1 MGKKGVRGN
10 IGADTD
16 AIIRESDLIEFD
28 GTFGQFAKLLKGTQK
43 DIEDFMNALSSYAP
57 KIRQNLQSMMQT
69 GNMQLADSD
78 KLRLAAQLIDQMYN
92 AQMKLAASSTET
104 AKTIALANEATSKN
118 VQANKLWAEQTLAA
132 NGSID
137 QLNAKIKELTNQWT
151 ALSDAER
158 QGAQGQ
164 QLIKQI
170 ANETLAIKRLNSAV
184 RDEINT
190 QMKLDS
196 VTKQRNVAMSTEMK
210 QVSAVRQELNALNRQ
225 RELEIKVANAADG
238 SYEKL
243 AASYELGKLKLKG
256 MAHET
261 EAQIQLFEAES
272 QKLAT
277 LYKQMMDMQEATG
290 KHTLSVGDYGKAFR
304 SLSTE
309 TGMLVRE
316 LPSLAVSANTFFL
329 AISNNLPMF
338 MSAVSRMKKENQ
350 ALAAQGMATT
360 SVFKTVMK
368 SVLSWQTAVIIAL
381 SLLSKY
387 GSKVV
392 EWFKSLFK
400 KTVETTNAMKAF
412 SAQMGVLGEAS
423 KEVAKNS
430 IELDLIID
438 RLKKVDRGT
447 KEWKD
452 GVAAVNAITKQN
464 LNDVTTTIGAI
475 EDVTEAYKKQALQL
489 AINESVVKRLSDEAL
504 KESGINMASLPTET
518 NDLFSLLPEQYMK
531 DGKKENLSDKDREK
545 IIKYHDAVV
554 EEFQELIDNNQNLD
568 WSAFGVKTIEEFKK
582 ALSTGEIDQYLP
594 LVETVYRYNELLQ
607 KQSELQNE
615 LEQKAKVLSQSQQ
628 NGNKGAQEALERT
641 ALALGEVNDQI
652 VALEPAVRTATRVV
666 PTQYMSLLHAIAQQ
680 HDVLR
685 QFWPQM
691 SKEAKDAV
699 ASMYDIEELL
709 KKQRQKTP
717 RTYSR
722 QFVFDPWYEAKKSA
736 EALTEKGATEAET
749 IELWE
754 KKKLAIELAAYG
766 ESQDKR
772 KKYWDDQQKKL
783 DADKKHGLLESEAQ
797 YTELSKAIERQRQ
810 LDIEALERKHNQD
823 MLDIQQEATDKR
835 TKLFLKHYE
844 TEAAKLEEQLKGIT
858 DPEKAKQILN
868 ELNMMVSE
876 IETARDAEGQSA
888 ESAEAYRKAL
898 EELQKQIASTTS
910 AITKMNIEQVK
921 ANTHLQKFGR
931 AASALGQ
938 KRNLTI
944 ASKNIDEL
952 SAAIKKLR
960 EQMAGLNPKATNF
973 ETDKAAIQKQIDA
986 YISQMQTNLN
996 RVDVSKL
1003 TSSDGDLITR
1013 MIESSIDAA
1022 QPEQLLS
1029 SLKNLG
1035 FGGVVNMYLAEAI
1048 GETNDPAL
1056 VRAFTNALQ
1065 DNEGDIEAAI
1075 ASMEPGM
1082 QEKMREVLANVGMK
1096 AGDDLANV
1104 FKKAWDTTKQWFN
1117 QTIGYLKDLAQAYV
1131 DLAEAKAEAAAEA
1144 TDAAQEE
1151 YDKEKALLEA
1161 GYANQVE
1168 TKWAEYQE
1176 KKRIQEQAEADAKA
1190 AAARMEEIE
1199 TAQQVMSLITAA
1211 ADIFKAMASIP
1222 YVGIPLAI
1230 GMITTM
1236 FGAFAAAKIKAK
1248 EAATVQYGE
1257 GHAELIGG
1265 GTHASG
1271 HDSPLAYDNQ
1281 GRERRVERGEVVG
1294 IFKSRAVREIGA
1306 SRLIRNI
1313 DNINRGRYTE
1323 LATKAID
1330 RGSNLNMLAQS
1341 VETSHADLSKL
1352 ESGVNK
1358 IARQGEKSTY
1368 TDSVGNLII
1377 QTPYGKTTYIRR

>member
-28 GTFGQFAKLLKGTQK
+28 GTFSQFAKLLEGTQK
-43 DIEDFMNALSSYAP
+43 DIEDFMNALSSYATN
-57 KIRQNLQSMMQT
+57 IRQNLQSMMQT

-78 KLRLAAQLIDQMYN
+78 KLRLAAKLIDQMYN

-132 NGSID
+132 NGLID
-137 QLNAKIKELTNQWT
+137 QLNAKIKGLTNQWT

-164 QLIKQI
+164 QLINQI
-170 ANETLAIKRLNSAV
+170 ANETRAIKHLNSAV
-184 RDEINT
+184 RGEIKM

-196 VTKQRNVAMSTEMK
+196 VAKRRNAAMSAEMK
-210 QVSAVRQELNALNRQ
+210 QVSTVRQELKALNRQ
-225 RELEIKVANAADG
+225 RELEMKAANAAAG

-243 AASYELGKLKLKG
+243 AAMYELGKLKLKG

-261 EAQIQLFEAES
+261 QDQINLFEAES
-272 QKLAT
+272 QKLAV
-277 LYKQMMDMQEATG
+277 LYKQMANMQEATG

-309 TGMLVRE
+309 TSMIVRE

-350 ALAAQGMATT
+350 ALASQGMATT
-360 SVFKTVMK
+360 SVFKAVMK
-368 SVLSWQTAVIIAL
+368 SVLSWQTAVIVAL

-387 GSKVV
+387 GGKVV

-400 KTVETTNAMKAF
+400 KTVEATDAMKAF

-438 RLKKVDRGT
+438 RLKKVGKGT

-452 GVAAVNAITKQN
+452 GVAAVNAITKRN
-464 LNDVTTTIGAI
+464 LNDVTTTVDAI

-489 AINESVVKRLSDEAL
+489 AINESVIKRLSDEAL
-504 KESGINMASLPTET
+504 KESSIQQAALPTGQ
-518 NDLFSLLPEQYMK
+518 NDFFSLLPDKYY
-531 DGKKENLSDKDREK
+531 KKGEETTLSDKDRK
-545 IIKYHDAVV
+545 ALFKYHEAVIA
-554 EEFQELIDNNQNLD
+554 EWQKLIHNNAD
-568 WSAFGVKTIEEFKK
+568 IDFK
-582 ALSTGEIDQYLP
+582 ALGAETIDGFKDKLVKGEYSTEIAAATNLIHAETKLVNAAVEKRSAITLQGYEYAQQKEFDIYQEILKYQGAIDEQFIP
-594 LVETVYRYNELLQ
+594 LF
-607 KQSELQNE
+607 K
-615 LEQKAKVLSQSQQ
+615 
-628 NGNKGAQEALERT
+628 
-641 ALALGEVNDQI
+641 
-652 VALEPAVRTATRVV
+652 
-666 PTQYMSLLHAIAQQ
+666 AIAKQEKK
-680 HDVLR
+680 LR
-685 QFWPQM
+685 KFWPQM

-699 ASMYDIEELL
+699 AGMYDIEELL
-709 KKQRQKTP
+709 KKQRQETP
-717 RTYSR
+717 RTYTR
-722 QFVFDPWYEAKKSA
+722 QFDPWYEAKNSA
-736 EALTEKGATEAET
+736 EALAEKGATEVET

-772 KKYWDDQQKKL
+772 RKYWDDQQKKL
-783 DADKKHGLLESEAQ
+783 DADLKHGLITKQQ
-797 YTELSKAIERQRQ
+797 YAEWEKAIERQRQ
-810 LDIEALERKHNQD
+810 LDTEALERKHNQD
-823 MLDIQQEATDKR
+823 MLNIQQEAIDKR

-844 TEAAKLEEQLKGIT
+844 IEAAKLEEQLKGIT

-898 EELQKQIASTTS
+898 EALQKQIASTTS

-960 EQMAGLNPKATNF
+960 EQMAGLDPNATNF

-1029 SLKNLG
+1029 SLRNLG

-1104 FKKAWDTTKQWFN
+1104 FKKAWDSTKQRFN

-1168 TKWAEYQE
+1168 TKWAEYRE
-1176 KKRIQEQAEADAKA
+1176 KKRIQEEAEADAKA

-1199 TAQQVMSLITAA
+1199 TAQQMMSLVTSIANIFEVMTKLGPWGTAA
-1211 ADIFKAMASIP
+1211 AAAMSGVMLASFI
-1222 YVGIPLAI
+1222 
-1230 GMITTM
+1230 
-1236 FGAFAAAKIKAK
+1236 AAKSKAK
-1248 EAATVQYGE
+1248 KAATVQYGE

-1358 IARQGEKSTY
+1358 IARQGEKRTY
-1368 TDSVGNLII
+1368 VDSMGNII
-1377 QTPYGKTTYIRR
+1377 VETPYGKTTYAKR

>member
-43 DIEDFMNALSSYAP
+43 EIEDFMNALSNYAP
-57 KIRQNLQSMMQT
+57 KIRQNIQSMMQS

-164 QLIKQI
+164 QLVKQI

-196 VTKQRNVAMSTEMK
+196 VTKQRNAAMSNEMK
-210 QVSAVRQELNALNRQ
+210 QVSTVRQELNALNRQ
-225 RELEIKVANAADG
+225 RELEIKAANAAAG
-238 SYEKL
+238 SYEQL
-243 AASYELGKLKLKG
+243 AAMYELGKLKLKG
-256 MAHET
+256 MAHQT
-261 EAQIQLFEAES
+261 QDQINLFEAES

-387 GSKVV
+387 GSKIV

-400 KTVETTNAMKAF
+400 QITKMSSAMEAF

-430 IELDLIID
+430 IELDLIVD
-438 RLKKVDRGT
+438 RLKKVDKGT

-452 GVAAVNAITKQN
+452 GVAAVNAITKKN
-464 LNDVTTTIGAI
+464 LDDTTATIGAI
-475 EDVTEAYKKQALQL
+475 EDVTEAYKQQALQL
-489 AINESVVKRLSDEAL
+489 AINEAVVKRLADEAL
-504 KESGINMASLPTET
+504 KESGISQATLPTT
-518 NDLFSLLPEQYMK
+518 QNDFFSLLPEKYYK
-531 DGKKENLSDKDREK
+531 EGKETALSDKDREALFNYHEAVIAEWQNLIKNNKDIDFTKLGAETIDDFKEKLAKGEYSTK
-545 IIKYHDAVV
+545 IAAAINLMRAEVKRDNALVEKGLATNVAMYEHAQNKLHDAYGDIA
-554 EEFQELIDNNQNLD
+554 QYSLQIGNQFIPL
-568 WSAFGVKTIEEFKK
+568 FK
-582 ALSTGEIDQYLP
+582 
-594 LVETVYRYNELLQ
+594 
-607 KQSELQNE
+607 
-615 LEQKAKVLSQSQQ
+615 
-628 NGNKGAQEALERT
+628 
-641 ALALGEVNDQI
+641 
-652 VALEPAVRTATRVV
+652 
-666 PTQYMSLLHAIAQQ
+666 AIAKQEKE
-680 HDVLR
+680 LR
-685 QFWPQM
+685 EFWPKM

-699 ASMYDIEELL
+699 TGMYDIEELL

-717 RTYSR
+717 RTYTR
-722 QFVFDPWYEAKKSA
+722 QFEFDPWYEAKKSA
-736 EALTEKGATEAET
+736 EALAEKGATEAET

-772 KKYWDDQQKKL
+772 RKYWDDQQKKL
-783 DADKKHGLLESEAQ
+783 EADLKHGLITEQQ
-797 YTELSKAIERQRQ
+797 YAEWEKAIERQRQ

-823 MLDIQQEATDKR
+823 MLNIQQEAIDKR

-844 TEAAKLEEQLKGIT
+844 VESAKFEEQLKGIT
-858 DPEKAKQILN
+858 DPEKAKQILS

-898 EELQKQIASTTS
+898 EALQKQIASTTS

-960 EQMAGLNPKATNF
+960 EQMAGLDPNATNF

-1029 SLKNLG
+1029 SLRNLG
-1035 FGGVVNMYLAEAI
+1035 FGDVVNMYLAEAI

-1176 KKRIQEQAEADAKA
+1176 KKRIQEEAEADAKA

-1199 TAQQVMSLITAA
+1199 TAQQIMSLITSIANIFEVMTKLGPWGTAA
-1211 ADIFKAMASIP
+1211 AAAMSGVMLASFI
-1222 YVGIPLAI
+1222 
-1230 GMITTM
+1230 
-1236 FGAFAAAKIKAK
+1236 AAKSKAR

-1281 GRERRVERGEVVG
+1281 GRERRVERGEVIG

-1358 IARQGEKSTY
+1358 IARQGEKRTY
-1368 TDSVGNLII
+1368 VDSVGNII
-1377 QTPYGKTTYIRR
+1377 VETPYGKTTYAKR

>member
-10 IGADTD
+10 IGADVD
-16 AIIRESDLIEFD
+16 AVIRESDLIEFD
-28 GTFGQFAKLLKGTQK
+28 GSFGQLAKLLKGSQK
-43 DIEDFMNALSSYAP
+43 NIEDYMNALSSYAP
-57 KIRQNLQSMMQT
+57 KIRQNFSDIFSFDASKLP
-69 GNMQLADSD
+69 DSD
-78 KLRLAAQLIDQMYN
+78 KLRLAAQLIDQIYN
-92 AQMKLAASSTET
+92 AELKLAASRTET
-104 AKTIALANEATSKN
+104 AKTLALVNEAISKN
-118 VQANKLWAEQTLAA
+118 TQANKLWAQQMTAA
-132 NGSID
+132 DGSINQMNASVK
-137 QLNAKIKELTNQWT
+137 QLKDEWL
-151 ALSDAER
+151 ALSEAER
-158 QGAQGQ
+158 EGAQGQ
-164 QLIKQI
+164 AIVKKIVAQTTSINKLN
-170 ANETLAIKRLNSAV
+170 AAIKS
-184 RDEINT
+184 EIDI

-196 VTKQRNVAMSTEMK
+196 VARQRNAAMSTEMK
-210 QVSAVRQELNALNRQ
+210 QVSAIRQELNTLNRQ
-225 RELEIKVANAADG
+225 RELEIKAANAAAG
-238 SYEKL
+238 SYDQL
-243 AASYELGKLKLKG
+243 AAMYELGKLKLKG

-261 EAQIQLFEAES
+261 QEQINVFEAYS
-272 QKLAT
+272 QELAKI
-277 LYKQMMDMQEATG
+277 YKQMMDMQEATG

-316 LPSLAVSANTFFL
+316 LPALAVSANTFFL

-387 GSKVV
+387 GSAIVK
-392 EWFKSLFK
+392 WFKDLFK
-400 KTVETTNAMKAF
+400 HITKMSSAMEAF
-412 SAQMGVLGEAS
+412 SAQMGVLGEAHKEIS
-423 KEVAKNS
+423 KNA
-430 IELDLIID
+430 IELDLIVD
-438 RLKKVDRGT
+438 RLKKVDKGT

-452 GVAAVNAITKQN
+452 GVAAVNAITKKN
-464 LNDVTTTIGAI
+464 LDDTTATIGAI
-475 EDVTEAYKKQALQL
+475 EDVTEAYKQQALQL
-489 AINESVVKRLSDEAL
+489 AINEAVVKRLSDEAL
-504 KESGINMASLPTET
+504 KESGIQQAALPTGQ
-518 NDLFSLLPEQYMK
+518 NDFFSLLPDKYYKE
-531 DGKKENLSDKDREK
+531 GKETTLSDKDREALFE
-545 IIKYHDAVV
+545 YHEAVIA
-554 EEFQELIDNNQNLD
+554 EWQKLIHDNADIDFKALG
-568 WSAFGVKTIEEFKK
+568 AETIDEFKDK
-582 ALSTGEIDQYLP
+582 LAKGEYSTKIAAAINLMRAETKRANAAVEKGFATNVQTYKYAQQKESDAYQEIFKY
-594 LVETVYRYNELLQ
+594 
-607 KQSELQNE
+607 
-615 LEQKAKVLSQSQQ
+615 QKAI
-628 NGNKGAQEALERT
+628 
-641 ALALGEVNDQI
+641 GEQFI
-652 VALEPAVRTATRVV
+652 PLFK
-666 PTQYMSLLHAIAQQ
+666 AIAKQEKE
-680 HDVLR
+680 LR
-685 QFWPQM
+685 EFWPQM

-699 ASMYDIEELL
+699 AGMYDIEELL

-717 RTYSR
+717 RTYTR
-722 QFVFDPWYEAKKSA
+722 QFEFDPWYEAKKSA
-736 EALTEKGATEAET
+736 EALAEKGATEAET

-772 KKYWDDQQKKL
+772 RKYWDDQQKKL
-783 DADKKHGLLESEAQ
+783 EADLKHGLITKQQ
-797 YTELSKAIERQRQ
+797 YAEWEKSIERQRQ

-823 MLDIQQEATDKR
+823 MLNIQQEAIDKR

-844 TEAAKLEEQLKGIT
+844 AEAAKLEEQLKGIT

-898 EELQKQIASTTS
+898 EALQKQIASTTS

-944 ASKNIDEL
+944 ASKNIDIL
-952 SAAIKKLR
+952 SESIKKLR
-960 EQMAGLNPKATNF
+960 EKMAGLNQNDTNF
-973 ETDKAAIQKQIDA
+973 EADKAAIQKQIDA

-996 RVDVSKL
+996 RIDVSKL

-1022 QPEQLLS
+1022 KPEQLLNI
-1029 SLKNLG
+1029 LGNLG
-1035 FGGVVNMYLAEAI
+1035 LDKVAETYI
-1048 GETNDPAL
+1048 KTAL
-1056 VRAFTNALQ
+1056 VEAGDKGLEHAFELALEQ
-1065 DNEGDIEAAI
+1065 NEGDIEAAI

-1176 KKRIQEQAEADAKA
+1176 KKRIQEEAEADAKA

-1199 TAQQVMSLITAA
+1199 TAQQVMSLITSIANIFEVMTKLRPWGTAA
-1211 ADIFKAMASIP
+1211 AAAMSRVMLASFI
-1222 YVGIPLAI
+1222 
-1230 GMITTM
+1230 
-1236 FGAFAAAKIKAK
+1236 AAKSKAA
-1248 EAATVQYGE
+1248 EAAKVQYGE

-1368 TDSVGNLII
+1368 TDSVGNLIV
-1377 QTPYGKTTYIRR
+1377 QTSYGKTTYIRR

>member
-43 DIEDFMNALSSYAP
+43 DIEDFMNALSNYAP

-137 QLNAKIKELTNQWT
+137 QLNAKIKELTSQWT

-196 VTKQRNVAMSTEMK
+196 VTKQRNAAMSAEMK
-210 QVSAVRQELNALNRQ
+210 QVSTVRQELNALNRQ
-225 RELEIKVANAADG
+225 RELEMRAANAAAG
-238 SYEKL
+238 SYDKL
-243 AASYELGKLKLKG
+243 AAMYELGKLKLKG

-261 EAQIQLFEAES
+261 QAQINLFEAES
-272 QKLAT
+272 QELAK
-277 LYKQMMDMQEATG
+277 LYKQMIDMQEATG

-338 MSAVSRMKKENQ
+338 MSAVNRMKKENA
-350 ALAAQGMATT
+350 ALREQGLTTT

-392 EWFKSLFK
+392 DWFKSLFNRITK
-400 KTVETTNAMKAF
+400 MSSAMEAF
-412 SAQMGVLGEAS
+412 SVQMGVLGEAS

-430 IELDLIID
+430 IELDLIVD
-438 RLKKVDRGT
+438 RLKKVDKGT

-464 LNDVTTTIGAI
+464 LDDVTTTIGAI
-475 EDVTEAYKKQALQL
+475 EDVTEAYKQQALQL
-489 AINESVVKRLSDEAL
+489 AINEAVVKRLADEAL
-504 KESGINMASLPTET
+504 KESGISQATLPTT
-518 NDLFSLLPEQYMK
+518 QNDFFSLLPEKYYK
-531 DGKKENLSDKDREK
+531 EGKETTLSDKDREALFN
-545 IIKYHDAVV
+545 YHEAVIA
-554 EEFQELIDNNQNLD
+554 EWQELIKNNKDIDFTKLGAETIDDFKEKLAKGEYSANIGAAINLMRAEVKRDN
-568 WSAFGVKTIEEFKK
+568 A
-582 ALSTGEIDQYLP
+582 
-594 LVETVYRYNELLQ
+594 LVERGLATNIAMYEHAQNKLSDAYKDIAKYSLQIGNQFIPLFKAIAKQENELR
-607 KQSELQNE
+607 E
-615 LEQKAKVLSQSQQ
+615 
-628 NGNKGAQEALERT
+628 
-641 ALALGEVNDQI
+641 
-652 VALEPAVRTATRVV
+652 
-666 PTQYMSLLHAIAQQ
+666 
-680 HDVLR
+680 
-685 QFWPQM
+685 FWPKM

-699 ASMYDIEELL
+699 TSMYDIEELL
-709 KKQRQKTP
+709 KKQRQSTP
-717 RTYSR
+717 RTYTR
-722 QFVFDPWYEAKKSA
+722 QFEFDPWYEAKKSA
-736 EALTEKGATEAET
+736 EALAEKGATEAET

-754 KKKLAIELAAYG
+754 KKKLAVELAAYG

-772 KKYWDDQQKKL
+772 RKYWDDQQKKL
-783 DADKKHGLLESEAQ
+783 EADLKHGLITKQQ
-797 YTELSKAIERQRQ
+797 YAEWEKAIERQRQ

-823 MLDIQQEATDKR
+823 MLNIQQEAVDKH

-844 TEAAKLEEQLKGIT
+844 VDAAKLEEQLKGIT

-921 ANTHLQKFGR
+921 ADTHLQKFGR

-952 SAAIKKLR
+952 SAAVKKLR
-960 EQMAGLNPKATNF
+960 EQMAGLDPNATNF

-1022 QPEQLLS
+1022 QPEQLLG

-1035 FGGVVNMYLAEAI
+1035 FGDVVNMYLAEAI

-1176 KKRIQEQAEADAKA
+1176 KKRIQEEAEADAKA

-1199 TAQQVMSLITAA
+1199 TAQQLMSLITAA
-1211 ADIFKAMASIP
+1211 ANIFKAMSDIP
-1222 YVGIPLAI
+1222 YVGVPLAI
-1230 GMITTM
+1230 GMIATM
-1236 FGAFAAAKIKAK
+1236 FGAFATAKSKAR

-1358 IARQGEKSTY
+1358 IARQGEKRTY
-1368 TDSVGNLII
+1368 VDSVGNII
-1377 QTPYGKTTYIRR
+1377 VETPYGKTTYAKR

>member
-43 DIEDFMNALSSYAP
+43 DIEDFMNALSNYAP
-57 KIRQNLQSMMQT
+57 KIRQNLQSMTQT

-78 KLRLAAQLIDQMYN
+78 KLRLAAQLIDQIYN

-104 AKTIALANEATSKN
+104 AKTIALANEATNKN
-118 VQANKLWAEQTLAA
+118 IQANKLWAQQTLAA
-132 NGSID
+132 DGSID

-196 VTKQRNVAMSTEMK
+196 VTKQRNAAMSTEMK

-225 RELEIKVANAADG
+225 RELEIKAANAADG

-256 MAHET
+256 MAHQT
-261 EAQIQLFEAES
+261 QDQINLFEAES

-387 GSKVV
+387 GSKIVD
-392 EWFKSLFK
+392 WFKSLFK

-438 RLKKVDRGT
+438 RLKKVDKGT

-464 LNDVTTTIGAI
+464 LNDVTTTIDAI
-475 EDVTEAYKKQALQL
+475 EDVTDAYKKQALQL

-545 IIKYHDAVV
+545 IIKYHEAVV
-554 EEFQELIDNNQNLD
+554 EEFQKLIDNNQNLD

-607 KQSELQNE
+607 RQSELQNE

-666 PTQYMSLLHAIAQQ
+666 PTQYMGLLHAIAQQ

-691 SKEAKDAV
+691 SKEAKDAI
-699 ASMYDIEELL
+699 AGMYDIEELL

-722 QFVFDPWYEAKKSA
+722 QFTFDPWYEAKKSA
-736 EALTEKGATEAET
+736 EALAEKGATEAET

-783 DADKKHGLLESEAQ
+783 EADLKHGLITKQQ
-797 YTELSKAIERQRQ
+797 YAEWEKAIERQRQ

-823 MLDIQQEATDKR
+823 MLNIQQEAIDKR

-844 TEAAKLEEQLKGIT
+844 IEAAKLEEQLKGIT

-898 EELQKQIASTTS
+898 EALQKQIASTTS

-921 ANTHLQKFGR
+921 ANTRLQKFGR

-960 EQMAGLNPKATNF
+960 EQMAGLDPNATNF

-1029 SLKNLG
+1029 SLRNLG
-1035 FGGVVNMYLAEAI
+1035 FGDVVNMYLAEAI

-1065 DNEGDIEAAI
+1065 DNEGDIEATI

-1176 KKRIQEQAEADAKA
+1176 KKRIQEEAEADAKA

-1199 TAQQVMSLITAA
+1199 TAQQVMSLITSIANIFEVMTKLGPWGTAA
-1211 ADIFKAMASIP
+1211 AAAMSGVMLASFI
-1222 YVGIPLAI
+1222 
-1230 GMITTM
+1230 
-1236 FGAFAAAKIKAK
+1236 AAKSKAR

>member
-43 DIEDFMNALSSYAP
+43 DIEDFMNALSNYAP

-196 VTKQRNVAMSTEMK
+196 VTKQRNAAMSTEMK
-210 QVSAVRQELNALNRQ
+210 QVSTVRQELNALNRQ
-225 RELEIKVANAADG
+225 RELEIKAANAAAG
-238 SYEKL
+238 SYEQL
-243 AASYELGKLKLKG
+243 AAQYELGKLKLKG
-256 MAHET
+256 MAHQT
-261 EAQIQLFEAES
+261 QDQINLFEAES

-400 KTVETTNAMKAF
+400 KTVETTDAMKAF

-438 RLKKVDRGT
+438 RLKKVDKGT

-464 LNDVTTTIGAI
+464 LNDVTTTVDAI

-607 KQSELQNE
+607 RQSELQNE

-666 PTQYMSLLHAIAQQ
+666 PTQYMGLLHAIAQQ

-691 SKEAKDAV
+691 SKEAKDAI
-699 ASMYDIEELL
+699 AGMYDIEELL

-717 RTYSR
+717 RTYTR
-722 QFVFDPWYEAKKSA
+722 QFEFDPWYEAKKSA
-736 EALTEKGATEAET
+736 EALAEKGATEAET

-772 KKYWDDQQKKL
+772 RKYWDDQQKKL
-783 DADKKHGLLESEAQ
+783 EADLKHGLITKQQ
-797 YTELSKAIERQRQ
+797 YAEWEKAIERQRQ

-823 MLDIQQEATDKR
+823 MLNIQQEAIDKR

-888 ESAEAYRKAL
+888 ESAETYRKAL
-898 EELQKQIASTTS
+898 EALQKQIASTTS

-921 ANTHLQKFGR
+921 ANTHLQKFGH

-960 EQMAGLNPKATNF
+960 EQMAGLDPNATNF

-1029 SLKNLG
+1029 SLRNLG
-1035 FGGVVNMYLAEAI
+1035 FGDVVNMYLAEAI

-1176 KKRIQEQAEADAKA
+1176 KKRIQEEAEADAKA

-1199 TAQQVMSLITAA
+1199 TAQQMMSLVTSIANIFEVMTKLGPWGTAA
-1211 ADIFKAMASIP
+1211 AAAMSGVMLASFI
-1222 YVGIPLAI
+1222 
-1230 GMITTM
+1230 
-1236 FGAFAAAKIKAK
+1236 AAKSKAR

-1281 GRERRVERGEVVG
+1281 GRERRVERGEVIG

-1358 IARQGEKSTY
+1358 IARQGEKRTY
-1368 TDSVGNLII
+1368 VDSVGNII
-1377 QTPYGKTTYIRR
+1377 VETPYGKTTYAKR

>member
-16 AIIRESDLIEFD
+16 AVIRESDLIEFD

-43 DIEDFMNALSSYAP
+43 DIEDFMNALSNYAP

-196 VTKQRNVAMSTEMK
+196 VTKQRNAAMSAEMK
-210 QVSAVRQELNALNRQ
+210 QVSTVRQELNALNRQ
-225 RELEIKVANAADG
+225 RELEMKAANAAAG
-238 SYEKL
+238 SYEQL
-243 AASYELGKLKLKG
+243 AAMYELGKLKLKG
-256 MAHET
+256 MAHQT
-261 EAQIQLFEAES
+261 QDQINLFEAES

-400 KTVETTNAMKAF
+400 HTVAMSDALKAY
-412 SAQMGVLGEAS
+412 SEQMGILGEAH
-423 KEVAKNS
+423 KEVAQNN
-430 IELDLIID
+430 IELSLIVD
-438 RLKKVDRGT
+438 RLKQVEKGT
-447 KEWKD
+447 QEWKN
-452 GVAAVNAITKQN
+452 GIAAINDITKQN
-464 LNDVTTTIGAI
+464 LDDTTATIEAI
-475 EDVTEAYKKQALQL
+475 DLATEAYRKQALQL
-489 AINESVVKRLSDEAL
+489 EINNAVVKRLAEDAL
-504 KESGINMASLPTET
+504 QESSISNAALPLSTNELFKVLPDKYYKAGKETSLSE
-518 NDLFSLLPEQYMK
+518 
-531 DGKKENLSDKDREK
+531 KDREA
-545 IIKYHDAVV
+545 IIKYHEAIIS
-554 EEFQELIDNNQNLD
+554 EWQKLIDNSPKLD
-568 WSAFGVKTIEEFKK
+568 WKAIGVTGIEDFKSKLAKGEMDAQLEFARKIVEYDEKHAEYLALVRNPVPGMQDFYSEAK
-582 ALSTGEIDQYLP
+582 AEID
-594 LVETVYRYNELLQ
+594 T
-607 KQSELQNE
+607 
-615 LEQKAKVLSQSQQ
+615 LEQQAEVAKA
-628 NGNKGAQEALERT
+628 
-641 ALALGEVNDQI
+641 ALG
-652 VALEPAVRTATRVV
+652 
-666 PTQYMSLLHAIAQQ
+666 PTQDLYYAIAKQYNI
-680 HDVLR
+680 LR
-685 QFWPQM
+685 GYWPQM
-691 SKEAKDAV
+691 SKEAKDAIM
-699 ASMYDIEELL
+699 SMYDIEALL
-709 KKQRQKTP
+709 KKQRQSTP
-717 RTYSR
+717 RTYAR
-722 QFVFDPWYEAKKSA
+722 QFEFDPWYEVKKSA
-736 EALTEKGATEAET
+736 EALAEKGATEAET

-754 KKKLAIELAAYG
+754 KKKLAVELTAYG

-772 KKYWDDQQKKL
+772 RKYWDDQQKKL
-783 DADKKHGLLESEAQ
+783 EADLKHGLITKQQ
-797 YTELSKAIERQRQ
+797 YAEWEKAIERQRQ

-823 MLDIQQEATDKR
+823 MLNIQQEAIDKR

-844 TEAAKLEEQLKGIT
+844 VESAKLEEQLKGIT

-931 AASALGQ
+931 AASAIGQ

-960 EQMAGLNPKATNF
+960 EQMAGLDPNATNF

-1022 QPEQLLS
+1022 QPEQLLG
-1029 SLKNLG
+1029 SLRNLG
-1035 FGGVVNMYLAEAI
+1035 FGDVVNMYLAEAI

-1176 KKRIQEQAEADAKA
+1176 KKRIQEEAEADAKA

-1199 TAQQVMSLITAA
+1199 TAQQVMSLITSIANIFEVMTKLGPWGTAA
-1211 ADIFKAMASIP
+1211 AAAMSGVMLASFI
-1222 YVGIPLAI
+1222 
-1230 GMITTM
+1230 
-1236 FGAFAAAKIKAK
+1236 AAKSKAA
-1248 EAATVQYGE
+1248 EAAKVQYGE

-1323 LATKAID
+1323 LATRAID

-1358 IARQGEKSTY
+1358 IARQGEKRTY
-1368 TDSVGNLII
+1368 VDSVGNII
-1377 QTPYGKTTYIRR
+1377 VETPYGKTTYAKR

>member
-43 DIEDFMNALSSYAP
+43 DIEDFMNALSNYAP
-57 KIRQNLQSMMQT
+57 KIRQNLQNMMQT

-137 QLNAKIKELTNQWT
+137 QLNAKIKELTSQWT

-184 RDEINT
+184 RDEIST

-196 VTKQRNVAMSTEMK
+196 VTKQRNAAMSTEMK

-225 RELEIKVANAADG
+225 RELEIKAANAADG

-256 MAHET
+256 MAHQT
-261 EAQIQLFEAES
+261 QDQINLFEAES

-316 LPSLAVSANTFFL
+316 LPALAVSANTFFL

-368 SVLSWQTAVIIAL
+368 SVLSWQTLVIVAL

-387 GSKVV
+387 GSKIVDWIKEIFNGTKKAVSELVKLKEEITKVNQEAQKSYQRTVTELESLKRRLGDVV
-392 EWFKSLFK
+392 QGSDEWQTIVARINQITKSNLDTIK
-400 KTVETTNAMKAF
+400 ATPEEIAKVTNAYIK
-412 SAQMGVLGEAS
+412 QQKIL
-423 KEVAKNS
+423 AKNNA
-430 IELDLIID
+430 IYD
-438 RLKKVDRGT
+438 RLAKSDIAQNIYASLIGHYGERPEALAASVFQKGSDEYDDLVGEIARSNHLYSMLRAVQVGNV
-447 KEWKD
+447 KEAEKWMRDVKPEAFKYTHYVEAGAQGGYTETD
-452 GVAAVNAITKQN
+452 YVLPRDLKAAEEALQKELEKQN
-464 LNDVTTTIGAI
+464 QKIYETVSEELGLLTERQYAGLEREIEEIVLDATTGSGNRQKSPKSVDFDEFFERLARAKAMPIGG
-475 EDVTEAYKKQALQL
+475 
-489 AINESVVKRLSDEAL
+489 DEAL
-504 KESGINMASLPTET
+504 
-518 NDLFSLLPEQYMK
+518 
-531 DGKKENLSDKDREK
+531 NLIQQWLDRELK
-545 IIKYHDAVV
+545 IEQVSYEKSEAQRKKYWKKQLDNLEYNYSNGLIK
-554 EEFQELIDNNQNLD
+554 EEDYIAALGEEEIKGLTAAEKYAAWRKRIEDQMQLDLTALQQKHIADRQNKQNEAYVKEATF
-568 WSAFGVKTIEEFKK
+568 WKTYYSNTFGRIYEEIQNTTDLGYARGLTQILGENIEQ
-582 ALSTGEIDQYLP
+582 LQSQY
-594 LVETVYRYNELLQ
+594 ESFNRTAEGAKIYNELLA
-607 KQSELQNE
+607 SLMSTLQNAN
-615 LEQKAKVLSQSQQ
+615 LVVAK
-628 NGNKGAQEALERT
+628 
-641 ALALGEVNDQI
+641 
-652 VALEPAVRTATRVV
+652 
-666 PTQYMSLLHAIAQQ
+666 
-680 HDVLR
+680 
-685 QFWPQM
+685 
-691 SKEAKDAV
+691 
-699 ASMYDIEELL
+699 
-709 KKQRQKTP
+709 
-717 RTYSR
+717 
-722 QFVFDPWYEAKKSA
+722 
-736 EALTEKGATEAET
+736 
-749 IELWE
+749 
-754 KKKLAIELAAYG
+754 
-766 ESQDKR
+766 
-772 KKYWDDQQKKL
+772 
-783 DADKKHGLLESEAQ
+783 
-797 YTELSKAIERQRQ
+797 
-810 LDIEALERKHNQD
+810 LDIEL
-823 MLDIQQEATDKR
+823 
-835 TKLFLKHYE
+835 TK
-844 TEAAKLEEQLKGIT
+844 T
-858 DPEKAKQILN
+858 
-868 ELNMMVSE
+868 
-876 IETARDAEGQSA
+876 
-888 ESAEAYRKAL
+888 
-898 EELQKQIASTTS
+898 
-910 AITKMNIEQVK
+910 
-921 ANTHLQKFGR
+921 NTQLQKFGR
-931 AASALGQ
+931 ANSELGQ
-938 KRNLTI
+938 RRNLTI
-944 ASKNIDEL
+944 ASSNVTKL
-952 SAAIKKLR
+952 SEAIAHLR
-960 EQMAGLNPKATNF
+960 EEQNKL
-973 ETDKAAIQKQIDA
+973 DKSSKEWLEYEKQINT
-986 YISQMQTNLN
+986 YLQQIEQQVN
-996 RVDVSKL
+996 RVDISRMI
-1003 TSSDGDLITR
+1003 SGDGDLITNLVNR
-1013 MIESSIDAA
+1013 TIDAA
-1022 QPEQLLS
+1022 DPAVLMQKLSDLKFGEVAKLYMKDVFAIAGDSDLYDAFEEALKNNDGNFSDAIESVLAEQTPEMQKKIKDALEQLGL
-1029 SLKNLG
+1029 
-1035 FGGVVNMYLAEAI
+1035 
-1048 GETNDPAL
+1048 
-1056 VRAFTNALQ
+1056 
-1065 DNEGDIEAAI
+1065 
-1075 ASMEPGM
+1075 
-1082 QEKMREVLANVGMK
+1082 K
-1096 AGDDLANV
+1096 AGSDLSTI
-1104 FKKAWDTTKQWFN
+1104 FKKVWSTVTTWFN

-1176 KKRIQEQAEADAKA
+1176 KKRIQEEAEADAKA

-1199 TAQQVMSLITAA
+1199 TAQQMMSLVTSIANIFEVMTKLGPWGTAA
-1211 ADIFKAMASIP
+1211 AAAMSGVMLASFI
-1222 YVGIPLAI
+1222 
-1230 GMITTM
+1230 
-1236 FGAFAAAKIKAK
+1236 AAKSKAR

-1358 IARQGEKSTY
+1358 IARQGEKRTY
-1368 TDSVGNLII
+1368 VDSVGNII
-1377 QTPYGKTTYIRR
+1377 VETPYGKTTYAKR

>member
-1 MGKKGVRGN
+1 MGKKGVRRN

-43 DIEDFMNALSSYAP
+43 DIEDFMNALSNYAP
-57 KIRQNLQSMMQT
+57 KIRQNLLSMTQT

-92 AQMKLAASSTET
+92 AQMKLVASSTET

-137 QLNAKIKELTNQWT
+137 QLNAKIKQLTADWT

-196 VTKQRNVAMSTEMK
+196 VTKQRNAAMSAEMK
-210 QVSAVRQELNALNRQ
+210 QVSTVRQELNALNRQ
-225 RELEIKVANAADG
+225 RELEMRAANAAAG
-238 SYEKL
+238 SYDRL
-243 AASYELGKLKLKG
+243 AAMYELGKLKLKG

-261 EAQIQLFEAES
+261 QDQINLFEAES

-338 MSAVSRMKKENQ
+338 MSAVNRMKKENQ

-400 KTVETTNAMKAF
+400 HTVAMSDALKAY
-412 SAQMGVLGEAS
+412 SEQMGILGEAH
-423 KEVAKNS
+423 KEVAQNN
-430 IELDLIID
+430 IELSLIVE
-438 RLKKVDRGT
+438 RLKQVEKGT
-447 KEWKD
+447 QEWKN
-452 GVAAVNAITKQN
+452 GIAAINDITKQN
-464 LNDVTTTIGAI
+464 LDDTTATIEAI
-475 EDVTEAYKKQALQL
+475 ELATDAYRKQALQL
-489 AINESVVKRLSDEAL
+489 EINNAVVKRLAEDAL
-504 KESGINMASLPTET
+504 QESSISNAALPLSTNELFKVLPDKYYKAGKETSLSE
-518 NDLFSLLPEQYMK
+518 
-531 DGKKENLSDKDREK
+531 KDREA
-545 IIKYHDAVV
+545 IIKYHEAIIS
-554 EEFQELIDNNQNLD
+554 EWQKLIDNSPKLD
-568 WSAFGVKTIEEFKK
+568 WKAIGVTGIEDFKSKLAKGEMDAQLEFARKIVEYDEKHAEYLALVRNPVPGMQDFYSEAK
-582 ALSTGEIDQYLP
+582 AEID
-594 LVETVYRYNELLQ
+594 T
-607 KQSELQNE
+607 
-615 LEQKAKVLSQSQQ
+615 LEQQAEVAKA
-628 NGNKGAQEALERT
+628 
-641 ALALGEVNDQI
+641 ALG
-652 VALEPAVRTATRVV
+652 
-666 PTQYMSLLHAIAQQ
+666 PTQDLYYAIAKQYNI
-680 HDVLR
+680 LR
-685 QFWPQM
+685 GYWPQM
-691 SKEAKDAV
+691 SKEAKDAIM
-699 ASMYDIEELL
+699 SMYDIEALL
-709 KKQRQKTP
+709 KKQRQSTP
-717 RTYSR
+717 RTYTR
-722 QFVFDPWYEAKKSA
+722 QFEFDPWYEAKKSA
-736 EALTEKGATEAET
+736 EALAEKGATEAET

-754 KKKLAIELAAYG
+754 KKKLAVELAAYG

-772 KKYWDDQQKKL
+772 RKYWDDQQKKL
-783 DADKKHGLLESEAQ
+783 KADLQHGLITKKQ
-797 YTELSKAIERQRQ
+797 YAEWEKAIERQRQ

-823 MLDIQQEATDKR
+823 MLNIQQEAVDKR

-844 TEAAKLEEQLKGIT
+844 IEAARLEEQLKGIT

-868 ELNMMVSE
+868 ELNVMVSE

-888 ESAEAYRKAL
+888 ESAEAYRKVL
-898 EELQKQIASTTS
+898 EELQKQIVSTTS

-921 ANTHLQKFGR
+921 ADTHLQKLGR

-952 SAAIKKLR
+952 SVAIKKLR
-960 EQMAGLNPKATNF
+960 EQMAGLDPNTTNF
-973 ETDKAAIQKQIDA
+973 ETDKAAIQKQINA

-1013 MIESSIDAA
+1013 MVESSIDAA

-1029 SLKNLG
+1029 SLRNLG
-1035 FGGVVNMYLAEAI
+1035 FGDVVNMYLAEAI

-1082 QEKMREVLANVGMK
+1082 QEKMREVLANVGLK

-1176 KKRIQEQAEADAKA
+1176 KKAIQEQAEADAKKA
-1190 AAARMEEIE
+1190 AQVQADIE
-1199 TAQQVMSLITAA
+1199 TMQQTMSLITAIA
-1211 ADIFKAMASIP
+1211 NIFEVMSKLGP
-1222 YVGIPLAI
+1222 WGV
-1230 GMITTM
+1230 
-1236 FGAFAAAKIKAK
+1236 AAAGVMSATMLAAFVASKSKAA
-1248 EAATVQYGE
+1248 EAAKVQYGE

-1323 LATKAID
+1323 LATRAID

-1358 IARQGEKSTY
+1358 IARQGEKRTY
-1368 TDSVGNLII
+1368 VDSVGNII
-1377 QTPYGKTTYIRR
+1377 VETPYGKTTYAKR

>member
-28 GTFGQFAKLLKGTQK
+28 GTFSQFAKLLKGTQK
-43 DIEDFMNALSSYAP
+43 DIEDFMNALSNYAP
-57 KIRQNLQSMMQT
+57 KIRQNIQSMMQS

-196 VTKQRNVAMSTEMK
+196 VTKQRNAAMSNEMK
-210 QVSAVRQELNALNRQ
+210 QVSAVRQELNTLNRQ
-225 RELEIKVANAADG
+225 RELEIKAANAAAG
-238 SYEKL
+238 SYEQL
-243 AASYELGKLKLKG
+243 AAQYELGKLKLKG
-256 MAHET
+256 MAHQT
-261 EAQIQLFEAES
+261 QDQINLFEAES

-400 KTVETTNAMKAF
+400 QITKMSSAMEAF

-430 IELDLIID
+430 IELDLIVD
-438 RLKKVDRGT
+438 RLKKVDKGT

-452 GVAAVNAITKQN
+452 GVAAVNAITKKN
-464 LNDVTTTIGAI
+464 LDDTTATIGAI
-475 EDVTEAYKKQALQL
+475 EDVTEAYKQQALQL
-489 AINESVVKRLSDEAL
+489 AINEAVVNRLANEAL
-504 KESGINMASLPTET
+504 KESGISQATLPTT
-518 NDLFSLLPEQYMK
+518 QNDFFSLLPEKYYK
-531 DGKKENLSDKDREK
+531 EGKETTLSDKDREALFN
-545 IIKYHDAVV
+545 YHEAVIA
-554 EEFQELIDNNQNLD
+554 EWQNLIKNNKD
-568 WSAFGVKTIEEFKK
+568 IDFTKLGAETIDDFKEKLAKGEYSTKIAAAINLMRAEVKRDN
-582 ALSTGEIDQYLP
+582 A
-594 LVETVYRYNELLQ
+594 LVERGLATNVAMYEHAQGKLNDAYKDIAQYSLQ
-607 KQSELQNE
+607 I
-615 LEQKAKVLSQSQQ
+615 
-628 NGNKGAQEALERT
+628 GNQFIPLFK
-641 ALALGEVNDQI
+641 
-652 VALEPAVRTATRVV
+652 
-666 PTQYMSLLHAIAQQ
+666 AIAKQEKE
-680 HDVLR
+680 LR
-685 QFWPQM
+685 EFWPKM

-699 ASMYDIEELL
+699 TGMYDIEELL

-717 RTYSR
+717 RTYTR
-722 QFVFDPWYEAKKSA
+722 QFEFDPWYEAKKSA
-736 EALTEKGATEAET
+736 EALAEKGATEAET

-772 KKYWDDQQKKL
+772 RKYWDDQQKKL
-783 DADKKHGLLESEAQ
+783 EADLKHGLITRKQ
-797 YTELSKAIERQRQ
+797 YAEWEKAVERQRQ

-844 TEAAKLEEQLKGIT
+844 VESAKLEEQLKGIT

-898 EELQKQIASTTS
+898 EALQKQIASTTS

-960 EQMAGLNPKATNF
+960 EQMAGLDPNATNF

-1029 SLKNLG
+1029 SLRNLG
-1035 FGGVVNMYLAEAI
+1035 FGDVVNMYLAEAI

-1176 KKRIQEQAEADAKA
+1176 KKRIQEEAEADAKA

-1199 TAQQVMSLITAA
+1199 TAQQMMSLVTSIANIFEVMTKLGPWGTAA
-1211 ADIFKAMASIP
+1211 AAAMSGVMLASFI
-1222 YVGIPLAI
+1222 
-1230 GMITTM
+1230 
-1236 FGAFAAAKIKAK
+1236 AAKSKAK
-1248 EAATVQYGE
+1248 EAATAQYGE

-1358 IARQGEKSTY
+1358 IARQGEKRTY
-1368 TDSVGNLII
+1368 VDSVGNII
-1377 QTPYGKTTYIRR
+1377 VETPYGKTTYAKR

>member
-43 DIEDFMNALSSYAP
+43 DIEDFMNALSNYAP

-137 QLNAKIKELTNQWT
+137 QLNAKIKELTSQWT

-196 VTKQRNVAMSTEMK
+196 VTKQRNAAMSTEM
-210 QVSAVRQELNALNRQ
+210 QQLSTVRQELNALNRQ
-225 RELEIKVANAADG
+225 RELEMRAANAAAG
-238 SYEKL
+238 SYDKL
-243 AASYELGKLKLKG
+243 AAMYELGKLKLKG

-261 EAQIQLFEAES
+261 QAQINLFEAES
-272 QKLAT
+272 QELAK

-338 MSAVSRMKKENQ
+338 MSAVNRMKKENQ
-350 ALAAQGMATT
+350 ALAAQGLATT

-368 SVLSWQTAVIIAL
+368 SVLSWQTVVIVAL

-400 KTVETTNAMKAF
+400 QITKMSSAMEAF

-430 IELDLIID
+430 IELDLIVD
-438 RLKKVDRGT
+438 RLKKVDKGT

-452 GVAAVNAITKQN
+452 DVAAVNAITKKN
-464 LNDVTTTIGAI
+464 LDDTTATIGAI
-475 EDVTEAYKKQALQL
+475 EDVTEAYKQQALQL
-489 AINESVVKRLSDEAL
+489 AINEAVVKRLADEAL
-504 KESGINMASLPTET
+504 KESGISQATLPTT
-518 NDLFSLLPEQYMK
+518 QNDFFSLLPEKYYK
-531 DGKKENLSDKDREK
+531 EGKETTLSDKDREALFN
-545 IIKYHDAVV
+545 YHEAVIA
-554 EEFQELIDNNQNLD
+554 EWQNLIKNNKD
-568 WSAFGVKTIEEFKK
+568 IDFTKLGAETIDDFKK
-582 ALSTGEIDQYLP
+582 KLAKGEYSANIGAAINLMRAEVRRDNA
-594 LVETVYRYNELLQ
+594 LVERGLATNVAMYEHAQGKLSDAYKDIAQYSLQ
-607 KQSELQNE
+607 I
-615 LEQKAKVLSQSQQ
+615 
-628 NGNKGAQEALERT
+628 GNQFIPLFK
-641 ALALGEVNDQI
+641 
-652 VALEPAVRTATRVV
+652 
-666 PTQYMSLLHAIAQQ
+666 AIAKQEKE
-680 HDVLR
+680 LR
-685 QFWPQM
+685 EFWPKM
-691 SKEAKDAV
+691 SKKAKDAV
-699 ASMYDIEELL
+699 TGMYDIEELL

-717 RTYSR
+717 RTYTR
-722 QFVFDPWYEAKKSA
+722 QFEFDPWYEAKKSA
-736 EALTEKGATEAET
+736 EALAEKGATEAET

-754 KKKLAIELAAYG
+754 KKKLAVELAAYG

-772 KKYWDDQQKKL
+772 RKYWDDQQKKL
-783 DADKKHGLLESEAQ
+783 EADLKHGLITKQQ
-797 YTELSKAIERQRQ
+797 YAEWEKSIERQRQ

-823 MLDIQQEATDKR
+823 MLNIQQDAVDKR

-844 TEAAKLEEQLKGIT
+844 VDAAKLEEQLKGIT

-921 ANTHLQKFGR
+921 ADTHLQKFGR

-960 EQMAGLNPKATNF
+960 EQMAGLDPNATNF

-1029 SLKNLG
+1029 SLRNLG
-1035 FGGVVNMYLAEAI
+1035 FGDVVNMYLAEAI

-1056 VRAFTNALQ
+1056 ARAFTNALQ

-1176 KKRIQEQAEADAKA
+1176 KKRIQEEAEADAKA

-1199 TAQQVMSLITAA
+1199 TAQQMMSLVTSIANIFAVMTKLGPWGIAA
-1211 ADIFKAMASIP
+1211 AVAMSGAMLASFI
-1222 YVGIPLAI
+1222 
-1230 GMITTM
+1230 
-1236 FGAFAAAKIKAK
+1236 AAKSKAR

-1358 IARQGEKSTY
+1358 IARQGEKRTY
-1368 TDSVGNLII
+1368 VDSVGNII
-1377 QTPYGKTTYIRR
+1377 VETPYGKTTYAKR